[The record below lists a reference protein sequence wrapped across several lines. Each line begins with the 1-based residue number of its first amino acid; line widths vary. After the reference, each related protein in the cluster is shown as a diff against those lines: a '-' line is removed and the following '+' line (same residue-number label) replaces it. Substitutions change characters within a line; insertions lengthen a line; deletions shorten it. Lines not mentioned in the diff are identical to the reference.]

1 MARRTKI
8 TIEGWR
14 PWADEKKSGVSINID
29 DLENPEE
36 DFMLHLKS
44 ALRALEEH
52 EMRKSLDY
60 TLGNMMEYRG
70 QMDVTK
76 LYNCVGKAPGGFE
89 ISFPAVGKLE
99 PEKKEKKEGT
109 ITLNI
114 EDPKDGTF

>member
-1 MARRTKI
+1 MARKTKI

-14 PWADEKKSGVSINID
+14 PWAEDKKSGVSINID

-36 DFMLHLKS
+36 DFILHLKS

-52 EMRKSLDY
+52 EIRKSLDH

-70 QMDVTK
+70 QMDVTR
-76 LYNCVGKAPGGFE
+76 LYNCVGKPPGGHE
-89 ISFPAVGKLE
+89 ITFPAVGKLK
-99 PEKKEKKEGT
+99 PEKKPLKEGET
-109 ITLNI
+109 RLTL